1 MNKTS
6 VIIDQDIAKQAAAIL
21 GTQSLRDTID
31 ASLHEVVN
39 ARKRLELI
47 EMLADS
53 SRFDFSDIDTAWT
66 GRP

>member
-6 VIIDQDIAKQAAAIL
+6 VVVDQDIAKQAAAIL

-53 SRFDFSDIDTAWT
+53 SRFDFSDIDKAWT